1 MFRSLSI
8 VSLSLIAASNASAGV
23 WVVGQSGPNDFYT
36 VNDALGD
43 VRVTDGDVL
52 RILTG
57 TYGGFDTGDK
67 ALTIE
72 PGNSPGIVN
81 IVGNM
86 RVRPTST
93 VNFELAG
100 YDNGHVSG
108 VPQFDQFIVTGNVS
122 YEGTLGI
129 RLTGGFSPVYGDSF
143 KLIQAG
149 GTISFTGVTSLP
161 ALSGGLSWDVQVVS
175 GSDRFGSGAMLVAN
189 VVPAPGAAALVGL
202 AGLAT
207 SRRRRA

>member
-8 VSLSLIAASNASAGV
+8 VSLTLVAASNASAGL
-23 WVVGQSGPNDFYT
+23 WVVSNGGGSDFS
-36 VNDALGD
+36 NLSAALSD
-43 VRVTDGDVL
+43 VRVQNGDTVRVL
-52 RILTG
+52 SG
-57 TYGGFDTGDK
+57 TYGDFDTGDK
-67 ALTIE
+67 SLTIE
-72 PGNSPGIVN
+72 PGNSPGVVN
-81 IVGNM
+81 ITGNM

-93 VNFELAG
+93 VNFELSG
-100 YDNGHVSG
+100 YDNGWVSG
-108 VPQFDQFIVTGNVS
+108 TPQFDQFLVSGDVS

-129 RLTGGFSPVYGDSF
+129 RLTGGFSPVFGDSF

-161 ALSGGLSWDVQVVS
+161 TLSGGLSWDVQVVS

-189 VVPAPGAAALVGL
+189 VVPAPGAAALIGL

>member
-1 MFRSLSI
+1 MFRSLAI
-8 VSLSLIAASNASAGV
+8 VSVSLIAASSAHAGV
-23 WVVGQSGPNDFYT
+23 WVVGQAGANDFYT
-36 VNDALGD
+36 VADALGD
-43 VRVTDGDVL
+43 TRVRDGDIL
-52 RILTG
+52 RILSG

-72 PGNSPGIVN
+72 PGNSPGVVN

-93 VNFELAG
+93 VNFELSG
-100 YDNGHVSG
+100 YDNGWVSG
-108 VPQFDQFIVTGNVS
+108 TPQFDQFLVTGNVS
-122 YEGTLGI
+122 YEGTLGM
-129 RLTGGFSPVYGDSF
+129 RLTGGFTPVFGDSF

-161 ALSGGLSWDVQVVS
+161 SLSAGLSWDVQVVS
-175 GSDRFGSGAMLVAN
+175 GSDRFGSGAMLVAS
-189 VVPAPGAAALVGL
+189 VVPAPGAAALIGL